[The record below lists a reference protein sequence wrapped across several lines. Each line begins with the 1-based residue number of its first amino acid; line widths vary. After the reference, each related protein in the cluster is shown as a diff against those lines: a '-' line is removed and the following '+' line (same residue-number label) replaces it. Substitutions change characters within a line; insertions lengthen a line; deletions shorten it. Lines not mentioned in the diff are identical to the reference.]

1 MVKKKKHPSIFR
13 RLLYLTAICLLVAM
27 GGLIMFTDPVRDWWV
42 DDSLYWSTIQKV
54 SRKYNVDPQLVRA
67 VIFRESRFNPMAR
80 GDAGEVGLMQIMP
93 NMAVVDW
100 ARAHKR
106 GVPSTLE
113 LYRPDLNIEIGVWF
127 LAKALRRFDG
137 YQRQVE
143 LALCQYNAGPTRAG
157 NWKPLDKNGEIME
170 RITIDSTRRYVEV
183 ICQRY
188 QHYKARELADRKQIT
203 N

>member
-1 MVKKKKHPSIFR
+1 
-13 RLLYLTAICLLVAM
+13 
-27 GGLIMFTDPVRDWWV
+27 MFTDPVRDWWV
-42 DDSLYWSTIQKV
+42 DDSLYWSTIQKT

-100 ARAHKR
+100 ARAYKR
-106 GVPSTLE
+106 KVPNTFE

-137 YQRQVE
+137 YRGQLE

-157 NWKPLDKNGEIME
+157 NWKPPDKDGEIME

-183 ICQRY
+183 ICKRY
-188 QHYKARELADRKQIT
+188 QYYKERENAATQ
-203 N
+203 